1 MVYERVW
8 PAEVIIPLNADGSIP
23 AELDLPFRVL
33 DVEHTN
39 DANRELRY
47 YPVWKNGQLVGESR
61 DCPKV
66 HDGNLVTNERVMAL
80 AHAGAGAAVGFPA
93 LFGAGQYT
101 WPVGYPNPIPTTQ
114 TSHLER
120 QFLPANGTL
129 VSAPVPLSWDGAV
142 TWGALE
148 AQLKATNDAAAANN
162 AAINAANNAAIFQAA
177 INARVAQNNANN
189 VVFPPAAW
197 PLGNLPGLPPAILP
211 APAPA
216 PVIPAPVAAPVVPPG
231 GGWIAFPGANP
242 PVVAAPVV
250 PAPAPQ
256 PGNIPHLPPGVGVDD
271 AMIDLALNQQI
282 YGNMLRYFQQ

>member
-1 MVYERVW
+1 MPYERVW
-8 PAEVIIPLNADGSIP
+8 PAEVVIPVNADGSIP

-33 DVEHTN
+33 DVDHTN

-80 AHAGAGAAVGFPA
+80 PHAGAGAAAGFPA

-101 WPVGYPNPIPTTQ
+101 WPAGYPNPIPTTP

-120 QFLPANGTL
+120 QILPPGGTL
-129 VSAPVPLSWDGAV
+129 ISAPPPLSWDGAV

-148 AQLKATNDAAAANN
+148 AQIKASNDAIAANN
-162 AAINAANNAAIFQAA
+162 AAITAANNAAAFQAA
-177 INARVAQNNANN
+177 VHARIAQNAANN
-189 VVFPPAAW
+189 VPLAPAVW
-197 PLGNLPGLPPAILP
+197 PLGNLPGIAPGVIP

-216 PVIPAPVAAPVVPPG
+216 PVIPAPLAGPVVAAPG

-242 PVVAAPVV
+242 PVAA
-250 PAPAPQ
+250 APAPQ
-256 PGNIPHLPPGVGVDD
+256 HNIPYLPIGVNLDD
-271 AMIDLALNQQI
+271 AMVDMALNQQI
-282 YGNMLRYFQQ
+282 YDNMLRYFQQ